1 MCVKPLFFGFRRRFV
16 ENLSPQIKKD
26 KNSRWLSS
34 RFPNPRNSLYIGSMK
49 QIETTFRV
57 RYAETDRMGY
67 VYYGNYAAW
76 FEVGRVELLRSLGTS
91 YRDLEDRG
99 ILLPVRDF
107 NVRYHLPVLYDEEV
121 KLITRLSA
129 VENTRLTFDYE
140 LYNEAGLKT
149 TSASATLV
157 FVNKDTG
164 KPTSIPEELSKVLK
178 PTVP

>member
-1 MCVKPLFFGFRRRFV
+1 MPLSGH
-16 ENLSPQIKKD
+16 ENPG
-26 KNSRWLSS
+26 
-34 RFPNPRNSLYIGSMK
+34 NSLYIGPMK

-107 NVRYHLPVLYDEEV
+107 SVRYHRPVLYDENV
-121 KLITRLSA
+121 KLITHLAA
-129 VENTRLTFDYE
+129 VENARISFDYE
-140 LYNEAGLKT
+140 LFNEAGDKAT
-149 TSASATLV
+149 TASATLV
-157 FVNKDTG
+157 FVHKDTG
-164 KPTSIPEELSKVLK
+164 KPMAIPEELSKVL
-178 PTVP
+178 TRSGD